1 MIILVNVEK
10 VLDEIHYLLNIK
22 TLNNLGRE
30 VNCLTRCARY
40 RETRVNI
47 VLIGEMLKA
56 FPLNMRLG
64 QGCPLS
70 THLFNTVLYVL
81 ASSTSK

>member
-10 VLDEIHYLLNIK
+10 VLDEIHYLLMIK

-30 VNCLTRCARY
+30 VNCLTRYARY
-40 RETRVNI
+40 RETRINI
-47 VLIGEMLKA
+47 ILIGKMLKA
-56 FPLNMRLG
+56 FPLNMRIR

-81 ASSTSK
+81 ASTSSK